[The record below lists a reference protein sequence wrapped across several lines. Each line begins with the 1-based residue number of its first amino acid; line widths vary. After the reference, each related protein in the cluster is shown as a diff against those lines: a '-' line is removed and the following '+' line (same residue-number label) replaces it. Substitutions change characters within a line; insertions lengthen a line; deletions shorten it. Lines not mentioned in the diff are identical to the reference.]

1 MKIVIYGGHG
11 YQGRLVLAEL
21 ARHDTEIVLA
31 GRNAGRLEAAAAA
44 ASRNGTGTVTATRV
58 ADSADH
64 DALVA
69 AFRDA
74 DAVINC
80 AGPFTPQG
88 AAVARAAVAAGCHYT
103 DTSGEQFHVKEVY
116 DACAA
121 DAERAGVRVT
131 PAMTDGGVPGDLL
144 ARILAEHLGGGPLE
158 EVLAGHLVTGASG
171 MSRGSLR
178 SLSGTADVLRTG
190 GLAYEKG
197 EWRGDAEP
205 RLTAIDF
212 PGRPGTPVIRFAL
225 QEVVTVPRHLD
236 VTRVQGFAEAGLAE
250 LFATTVSEEAI
261 AAMPEG
267 PSDEERR
274 GDHWTIVVQA
284 VAQNG
289 RRARASAQGPD
300 TYGTTGVIAALG
312 TLRMNG
318 PAGGRTPAEVLD
330 PAGFLDALAPY
341 GITWTVDG

>member
-1 MKIVIYGGHG
+1 M
-11 YQGRLVLAEL
+11 
-21 ARHDTEIVLA
+21 VLA
-31 GRNAGRLEAAAAA
+31 GRNARRLEEAAAAA
-44 ASRNGTGTVTATRV
+44 AGNGAGTVAATRV

-74 DAVINC
+74 DAVVNC

-88 AAVARAAVAAGCHYT
+88 AAVARAAVAAGSHYT
-103 DTSGEQFHVKEVY
+103 DTSGEQLHVKEVY

-121 DAERAGVRVT
+121 GAERAGVTVT

-144 ARILAEHLGGGPLE
+144 ARILAERLGGGPLE
-158 EVLAGHLVTGASG
+158 EVLSGHLITGGGG

-178 SLSGTADVLRTG
+178 SLSGTADVLRSG

-197 EWRGDAEP
+197 EWRRDVEP
-205 RLTAIDF
+205 RLTTMDF
-212 PGRPGTPVIRFAL
+212 PGKPGTPVIRFAL
-225 QEVVTVPRHLD
+225 QEVVTVPRHLE
-236 VTRVQGFAEAGLAE
+236 VARVQGFAEAALAE
-250 LFATTVSEEAI
+250 MFSAAISEEAI
-261 AAMPEG
+261 AALPEG

-274 GDHWTIVVQA
+274 GDHWTIAVEA
-284 VAQNG
+284 VARDG
-289 RRARASAQGPD
+289 RRARGSVQGPD

-318 PAGGRTPAEVLD
+318 PAGARTPAEVLD

-341 GITWTVDG
+341 GITWAVHD